1 MIILLGFAEII
12 LLLFFFLLERRF
24 PARTHNRVPYWN
36 VWFCGI
42 ALFSLVWLKLLF
54 YVWVTVDDTAL
65 LSLDEIA
72 IGYQV
77 LVFYATYSLG
87 NYWFHRWK
95 HTSHLLWRCLHRFHH
110 SPAHMETLVA
120 FYRHPLEIFANTIY
134 IILLGKILFGAST
147 EVVAIAL
154 AIEASL
160 EIFHHS
166 NIRIAKRYRWIGY
179 IIQIPEMHLVH
190 HQKGL
195 HRYNYATCL
204 WDTIFGTIYIPRQW
218 NGKVGFADSAKT
230 GKLFLLKQADES

>member
-1 MIILLGFAEII
+1 MLILLGVAEII
-12 LLLFFFLLERRF
+12 LLLLFFLLERRF
-24 PARTHNRVPYWN
+24 PARIHEVVPYWN

-42 ALFSLVWLKLLF
+42 ALFSLVWLKLLA
-54 YVWVTVDDTAL
+54 YVWVTVDGTAL
-65 LSLDEIA
+65 LSLDGMTM
-72 IGYQV
+72 GYQV
-77 LVFYATYSLG
+77 LVFYVAYSLG

-95 HTSHLLWRCLHRFHH
+95 HASHLLWRCLHRFHH
-110 SPAHMETLVA
+110 SPSHMETLVA

-134 IILLGKILFGAST
+134 IILLGKVLFGASI
-147 EVVAIAL
+147 EVVAMAL

-166 NIRIAKRYRWIGY
+166 NIQTPRRYRWIGY

-204 WDTIFGTIYIPRQW
+204 WDTVFGTIRIPQQW
-218 NGKVGFADSAKT
+218 NGNVGFADSAKT
-230 GKLFLLKQADES
+230 GKLFLLKQVDES